1 MTTTSRCN
9 LHFAAGAGRSEK
21 FFPFLPFDSASGKI
35 HYCSCLASG
44 KIYYC
49 SCLAVFCSPLD
60 KAAFLVPVP
69 LLLCRQRV
77 SIPYDRNEHQDCS
90 ILFGDW
96 LLGEWGPGGRPA
108 PFSIPPDQP
117 ICVKSNCN
125 RSRPAVA
132 GIVASWAK
140 KPRPSSRGSRSVGN
154 GIISQAAWPG
164 P

>member
-1 MTTTSRCN
+1 MIGCHDN
-9 LHFAAGAGRSEK
+9 HFAAQFAFCGRGGVKNFSPSCHLTLHQVRSITAHVWQ
-21 FFPFLPFDSASGKI
+21 FSVRLLTRPPFW
-35 HYCSCLASG
+35 
-44 KIYYC
+44 
-49 SCLAVFCSPLD
+49 
-60 KAAFLVPVP
+60 FLSP